1 MQCGVIIIKQHDPD
15 CVLRSLKSEAWKGS
29 NENKLPT
36 HFEKEPRLLMLAESS
51 TIIYM
56 FMNNFSFGELT
67 EITLSN

>member
-36 HFEKEPRLLMLAESS
+36 HFEKEPIFYCSPSRHFALRMQNGSVVCNKVACL
-51 TIIYM
+51 
-56 FMNNFSFGELT
+56 
-67 EITLSN
+67 